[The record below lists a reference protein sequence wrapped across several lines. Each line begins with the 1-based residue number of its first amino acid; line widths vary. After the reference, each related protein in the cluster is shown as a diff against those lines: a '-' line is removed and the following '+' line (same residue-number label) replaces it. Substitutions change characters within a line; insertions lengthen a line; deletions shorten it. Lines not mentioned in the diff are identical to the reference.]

1 MTLTEQM
8 QPPPDQ
14 PQCSRRVTNPP
25 QAASLPHDDNRWIAG
40 LVFAYAVV
48 VLALLSK
55 LPLWLD
61 EILQLLGTRGR
72 SFAQI
77 VEWLPGSAGAVP
89 LPYLIQALA
98 IDLAGYS
105 VFSARLPA
113 ALFSVLSCA
122 ALAWLARELR
132 LQWRPVAVVLLMAL
146 PLQWRYALEGR
157 PYSQAMF
164 FAILGTILALRLARR
179 PGPVQTALY
188 GLALAAGMYTMPLLV
203 LIPFAHFVWVSL
215 YLDKPL
221 RLRVQIQVAIAGA
234 AAVLLLAP
242 WVVWANTR
250 WAGAIAGNQGH
261 FLLHPRLFLVLLH
274 ELPGGG
280 YLASLLLLAAAGAGL
295 ASRGIAR
302 STKVLLALLVAVPL
316 LGTLTIDAI
325 FDYFFAVRQLIPV
338 LPALALLAAEGLRD
352 LRSRRRILGTTLLA
366 TLLVTCV
373 VGDVRWF
380 SRPREDWQLA
390 ASSLKT
396 VSQGPCVLFAPS
408 DSVDIY
414 AFFEPELRSR
424 DCSKQGFAAL
434 QRSVVVALNPY
445 SPSVEATATLAK
457 LRAEGRTLLQE
468 TTVGGA
474 RILLYGPPDFAEP

>member
-1 MTLTEQM
+1 M
-8 QPPPDQ
+8 QPLSEQ
-14 PQCSRRVTNPP
+14 PR
-25 QAASLPHDDNRWIAG
+25 RWIAG
-40 LVFAYAVV
+40 LVLAYALL

-61 EILQLLGTRGR
+61 EVLQLLGTRGR

-89 LPYLIQALA
+89 LPYFIQALA

-113 ALFSVLSCA
+113 ALFSILSCA

-132 LQWRPVAVVLLMAL
+132 LQWRAAAVVLLMAL

-164 FAILGTILALRLARR
+164 FAILASILAVRLVRAPGTLR
-179 PGPVQTALY
+179 TALY
-188 GLALAAGMYTMPLLV
+188 GLALAAGMYTLPLLV
-203 LIPFAHFVWVSL
+203 LFPLAHFVWVSL
-215 YLDKPL
+215 CLDEPQ
-221 RLRVQIQVAIAGA
+221 RRRVQSRIAIAGA

-242 WVVWANTR
+242 WVIWANSR

-261 FLLHPRLFLVLLH
+261 FLLHPRLLLVLLH

-280 YLASLLLLAAAGAGL
+280 YTASILLLGAAGAGL

-316 LGTLTIDAI
+316 VGTLAIDAI

-352 LRSRRRILGTTLLA
+352 LYSRRRALGTILFA
-366 TLLVTCV
+366 ALLVTCA
-373 VGDVRWF
+373 VGDLRWF
-380 SRPREDWQLA
+380 LRPREDWQLA
-390 ASSLKT
+390 AASLKT
-396 VSQGPCVLFAPS
+396 VSQSPCILAVPAS
-408 DSVDIY
+408 SVDIY
-414 AFFEPELRSR
+414 AFFEPDLRSR
-424 DCSKQGFAAL
+424 DCTKQGFPAL
-434 QRSVVVALNPY
+434 QRSVIVALSPY
-445 SPSVEATATLAK
+445 GPPADVTATLTK
-457 LRAEGRTLLQE
+457 HRSEGRTLLQE
-468 TTVGGA
+468 TMAGGT
-474 RILLYGPPDFAEP
+474 RILYYGPPSFAIP

>member
-1 MTLTEQM
+1 MSQLSDR
-8 QPPPDQ
+8 P
-14 PQCSRRVTNPP
+14 RRAP
-25 QAASLPHDDNRWIAG
+25 LDDHRWIAG
-40 LVFAYAVV
+40 VLVAYALV
-48 VLALLSK
+48 VLALLSR

-61 EILQLLGTRGR
+61 EILQVIGTRGR

-89 LPYLIQALA
+89 LPYLIQALVL
-98 IDLAGYS
+98 DLLGYS

-122 ALAWLARELR
+122 ALVWLARELR
-132 LQWRPVAVVLLMAL
+132 LQWPAVAVVLLIVL
-146 PLQWRYALEGR
+146 PLQWRCALEGR

-164 FAILGTILALRLARR
+164 LAILATILALRLAREPSLLR
-179 PGPVQTALY
+179 TALY
-188 GLALAAGMYTMPLLV
+188 GLAVIAALCTLPLLV
-203 LIPFAHFVWVSL
+203 LLPVAHFVWVSL
-215 YLDKPL
+215 CMDHPQ
-221 RLRVQIQVAIAGA
+221 RRRIQIRVAILGT

-242 WVVWANTR
+242 WVIWANSR
-250 WAGAIAGNQGH
+250 WAEEIAGNQGH

-280 YLASLLLLAAAGAGL
+280 YAASLLLLAAAGAGL
-295 ASRGIAR
+295 ASHGIAR

-316 LGTLTIDAI
+316 LGTLAIDAI

-338 LPALALLAAEGLRD
+338 LPALALLAAQGLRD
-352 LRSRRRILGTTLLA
+352 LYSRRRALGTILFA
-366 TLLVTCV
+366 ALLVTCA

-396 VSQGPCVLFAPS
+396 VSQRACVLFAPS

-414 AFFEPELRSR
+414 AFFEPDLRAR
-424 DCSKQGFAAL
+424 DCAKQGIPAL
-434 QRSVVVALNPY
+434 RRSVIVALSPY
-445 SPSVEATATLAK
+445 IPPAEATATLTK
-457 LRAEGRTLLQE
+457 LRSDGRTLLQE
-468 TTVGGA
+468 TDAGGT
-474 RILLYGPPDFAEP
+474 RILFYGPPNFAIP